1 MNKIETKHTIE
12 LTEKEINFIR
22 KALETD
28 VDNAAKEIDRITD
41 AIQNGNNTNEEKR
54 EMSMKLTN
62 KRQERVDKMVLMKEI
77 GSLVGVHYCGI

>member
-22 KALETD
+22 KALETA
-28 VDNAAKEIDRITD
+28 VDNAAEEIDRITD
-41 AIQNGNNTNEEKR
+41 EIQNGKKSTKEKR
-54 EMSMKLTN
+54 EMGMKLTD
-62 KRQERVDKMVLMKEI
+62 KRQERVDEMVLMKEI